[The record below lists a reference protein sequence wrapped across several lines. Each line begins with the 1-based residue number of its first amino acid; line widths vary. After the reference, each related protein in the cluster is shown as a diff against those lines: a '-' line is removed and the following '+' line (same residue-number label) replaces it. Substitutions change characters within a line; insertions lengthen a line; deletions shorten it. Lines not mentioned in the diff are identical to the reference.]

1 MIGIIPKTLKKTPQW
16 QNFAFYISCAL
27 LAVVI
32 LGYAALFYFEAKAFG
47 VLQDLEEKIAQ
58 VATKEEKVTEA
69 KVLSAQKKISDFS
82 KLLKNHQKSSNFF
95 TFLEENC
102 HPKVWLTEVALNPEK
117 AEALVSGKTADF
129 ETLGQ
134 QLFIFQQ
141 HELIQSVDL
150 TNLLIGK
157 KGETEFSFY
166 LYLNPK
172 IFQ

>member
-1 MIGIIPKTLKKTPQW
+1 MVGIIPKKPKKTPEW
-16 QNFAFYISCAL
+16 QNFTFYISCAL
-27 LAVVI
+27 LVVVI
-32 LGYAALFYFEAKAFG
+32 LGYAALFYFEAKASG

-69 KVLSAQKKISDFS
+69 KVLSTQKKISDFS
-82 KLLKNHQKSSNFF
+82 KLLKSHQQSSNFF

-102 HPKVWLTEVALNPEK
+102 HPKVWLTKVELNPEK

-129 ETLGQ
+129 ETLDQ

-141 HELIQSVDL
+141 HELIQSIDL

-157 KGETEFSFY
+157 KGETEFSLY
-166 LYLNPK
+166 LYLNPQ